1 METFLCHLEMK
12 RCSDTLQSQRLNNSR
27 CHHSFYPDS
36 HFGEKWNLRFWKPNI
51 LEPYFALFSTLT
63 LLTQLNTLWARC
75 LGFRFTDVHV
85 QEHFDWDDDVIT
97 MLNKRRPSGCKTLSD
112 KKHRLVC
119 YLFESTLQMCL
130 SPSDN
135 LSQNP
140 GCEAFSHVWD
150 EGYEEINMDE
160 YM

>member
-1 METFLCHLEMK
+1 MIFDGK
-12 RCSDTLQSQRLNNSR
+12 RGIAIRAGMVSNKFG
-27 CHHSFYPDS
+27 HH
-36 HFGEKWNLRFWKPNI
+36 NI
-51 LEPYFALFSTLT
+51 HGKRE
-63 LLTQLNTLWARC
+63 
-75 LGFRFTDVHV
+75 HV
-85 QEHFDWDDDVIT
+85 QELFDWDDDVIT
-97 MLNKRRPSGCKTLSD
+97 MLKKRRPSGCKTLSD
-112 KKHRLVC
+112 KKHRSVC
-119 YLFESTLQMCL
+119 YLFESTMQMRL